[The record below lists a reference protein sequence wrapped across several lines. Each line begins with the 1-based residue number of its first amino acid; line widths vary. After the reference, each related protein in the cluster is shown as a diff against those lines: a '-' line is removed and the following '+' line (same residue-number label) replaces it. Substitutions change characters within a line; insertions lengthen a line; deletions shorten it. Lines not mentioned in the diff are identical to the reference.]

1 MHMYKNKK
9 YWILMPPFLLLAV
22 LLILYLPTDLK
33 PYSIISVLIFWVTYY
48 IWNYAD
54 KKQNNTQK

>member
-1 MHMYKNKK
+1 MFKNKK
-9 YWILMPPFLLLAV
+9 YWILMPPFLLLAI

-48 IWNYAD
+48 LWTSAD
-54 KKQNNTQK
+54 KKKNKTQK

>member
-1 MHMYKNKK
+1 MFKNKK
-9 YWILMPPFLLLAV
+9 YWILMPPFLLLAI
-22 LLILYLPTDLK
+22 LLILFLPTDLK

-54 KKQNNTQK
+54 KKQNKTQK

>member
-1 MHMYKNKK
+1 MFKNKK
-9 YWILMPPFLLLAV
+9 YWILMPPFLLLAI
-22 LLILYLPTDLK
+22 LLILFLPTDLK

-54 KKQNNTQK
+54 KNQNKTQK